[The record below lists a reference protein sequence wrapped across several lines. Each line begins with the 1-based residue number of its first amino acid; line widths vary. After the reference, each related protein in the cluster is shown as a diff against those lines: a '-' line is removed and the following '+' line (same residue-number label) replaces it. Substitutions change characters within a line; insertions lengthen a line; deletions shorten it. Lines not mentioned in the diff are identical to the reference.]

1 MNLPGVYQIF
11 LDKWEGLQ
19 TCWIISDTHFGD
31 EDLRRGMPNR
41 PSDEDIVKSINSK
54 VGKRDLLL
62 ILGDCGDIEYIKQL
76 KGYKVL
82 IAGNHDA
89 GMSNYKD
96 IFQETYSGPILIAEK
111 LILSHEPVD
120 VPWVFNI
127 HGHTHH
133 LRSDYDKRHFCVCA
147 DAINFTPINFNQFM
161 KQGHLSRIETI
172 HRETIDRATKRARK
186 RGGKKI
192 GEK

>member
-19 TCWIISDTHFGD
+19 TCWVISDTHFGD
-31 EDLRRGMPNR
+31 EDLRRGQPDR
-41 PSDEDIVKSINSK
+41 PTDEEIVKSINAK

-62 ILGDCGDIEYIKQL
+62 MLGDVGDLEYAKQL
-76 KGYKVL
+76 RGYKVL

-89 GMSNYKD
+89 GITTYKD
-96 IFQETYSGPILIAEK
+96 VFQETYSGPLMIAEK
-111 LILSHEPVD
+111 LILSHEPINVS
-120 VPWVFNI
+120 WAFNI
-127 HGHTHH
+127 HGHCHDRRTKNGKH
-133 LRSDYDKRHFCVCA
+133 SFNVCA
-147 DAINFTPINFNQFM
+147 EHINYTPINLNQFM
-161 KQGHLSRIETI
+161 KQGHFSKVESI
-172 HRETIDRATKRARK
+172 HRETINRATDRKRK